1 MSQTKTVVNSAI
13 ATALALGLA
22 MSAGNV
28 LAAKKGF
35 EKCAGIAKKG
45 LNDCGTSKHGCS
57 GKATTSGAK
66 DEWVYVKTGTCKKI
80 VGGTVFKPAKKS

>member
-28 LAAKKGF
+28 MAAKKGF

-45 LNDCGTSKHGCS
+45 MNDCGTSKHGCA
-57 GKATTSGAK
+57 GMAKKNGAK
-66 DEWVYVKTGTCKKI
+66 EEWVYVKTGTCKKI
-80 VGGTVFKPAKKS
+80 VGGTIKPPKKKS